1 MISASDGDT
10 RVFERRGSSSIVVN
24 ISRLNGYLNI
34 RAYSPMR
41 MSPDAQAV
49 VLLVED
55 DPDSYELFSE
65 VLAAAGFSVIGGDNG
80 NDAIRQALQHEPD
93 LIVMDCELR
102 GMDGVEA
109 TEVLKSD
116 ARTRDIPVMILT
128 GYVDPR
134 RLEQARVAG
143 CDALVSKPCPI
154 EQLLEHVN
162 RLLLGRRAAGRTIL
176 VVEDDDETRTSV
188 MDLLA
193 GEGFHVEGATNG
205 RGALHYLRQ
214 AVELPSLIILDLV
227 MPGMD
232 GWTFRTEQLADPR
245 LVQIPIV
252 ILSAKAELAQQARDL
267 NVAECL
273 AKPVDAPQLLTAV
286 DRHL

>member
-1 MISASDGDT
+1 
-10 RVFERRGSSSIVVN
+10 
-24 ISRLNGYLNI
+24 
-34 RAYSPMR
+34 
-41 MSPDAQAV
+41 MSPDDHDTQRV

-55 DPDSYELFSE
+55 DLDSYELFSE
-65 VLAAAGFSVIGGDNG
+65 VLAGAGFSVIGGENG
-80 NDAIRQALQHEPD
+80 NDAIRQALQHVPD
-93 LIVMDCELR
+93 LIVMDYELR

-109 TEVLKSD
+109 TEILKRD
-116 ARTRDIPVMILT
+116 ARTRDIPVMMLT
-128 GYVDPR
+128 GHVER
-134 RLEQARVAG
+134 RQVEQARAAG
-143 CDALVSKPCPI
+143 CDAIVAKPCPI

-162 RLLLGRRAAGRTIL
+162 RLLHGRKAAGRTIL
-176 VVEDDDETRTSV
+176 VIEDDDETRTSV

-193 GEGFHVEGATNG
+193 GEGFQVEGATNG

-214 AVELPSLIILDLV
+214 AVELPSLIILDLI

-252 ILSAKAELAQQARDL
+252 ILSAKAELGQQARDL
-267 NVAECL
+267 SVAECL